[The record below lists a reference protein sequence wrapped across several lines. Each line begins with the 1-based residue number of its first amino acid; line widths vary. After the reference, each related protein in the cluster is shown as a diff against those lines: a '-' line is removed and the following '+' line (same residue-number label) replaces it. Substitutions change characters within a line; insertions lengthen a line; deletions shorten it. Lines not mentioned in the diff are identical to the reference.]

1 MPKKKTIRIL
11 PSLPT
16 VYTIFGWF
24 WSASA
29 IVFLVYFYFT
39 PNGNS
44 VNDIIIESYAW
55 SLLCL
60 VGAVMSL
67 HMFMK
72 ANTERNPIDLY

>member
-1 MPKKKTIRIL
+1 
-11 PSLPT
+11 
-16 VYTIFGWF
+16 
-24 WSASA
+24 
-29 IVFLVYFYFT
+29 VFLVYFYFT